1 MPDWREM
8 ERTAWESLV
17 TGGVI
22 RDMVAGFGVV
32 ELRRGMR
39 LLIDG
44 CRLMEWMRWKMG
56 RGDEDRMRD
65 LSEELD
71 EETLE
76 VLKQSEE
83 LR

>member
-1 MPDWREM
+1 
-8 ERTAWESLV
+8 
-17 TGGVI
+17 
-22 RDMVAGFGVV
+22 
-32 ELRRGMR
+32 
-39 LLIDG
+39 
-44 CRLMEWMRWKMG
+44 MRWKMG